1 MRHANRA
8 LFVMVFAALA
18 GAGWRRAPRRLQ
30 SAGSASGLP
39 VPRFV
44 SLKAD
49 KVNMHIGPAK
59 TYEIKW
65 LYQRAG
71 LPVEITAE
79 FENWRRIRDADGTEG
94 WVYHSLLSGRRTGM
108 VIAKTKD
115 DLVPVYE
122 KPDAESAVTA
132 KLERGVVG
140 TVKRCSRRG
149 LVLRQ
154 RPRLRGLDPAGPA
167 VGRLPER
174 EGGLSWI
181 RRHPGAGYPERSVI
195 ARFGASLGR
204 MTSLPHDRRFHRTEA
219 SNSPITG
226 WLSSTG

>member
-1 MRHANRA
+1 MRHAHRA
-8 LFVMVFAALA
+8 LFVMIFTVCAGAALA
-18 GAGWRRAPRRLQ
+18 Q

-59 TYEIKW
+59 TYETKW

-79 FENWRRIRDADGTEG
+79 FENWRRIRDSDGTEG
-94 WVYHSLLSGRRTGM
+94 WVYHSLLSGKRTGM
-108 VIAKTKD
+108 VIAKNPD

-122 KPDAESAVTA
+122 KSDVESAVVA

-140 TVKRCSRRG
+140 TVKRCTDGWCVIKG
-149 LVLRQ
+149 LGYDGFVQ
-154 RPRLRGLDPAGPA
+154 QVRLWG
-167 VGRLPER
+167 V
-174 EGGLSWI
+174 
-181 RRHPGAGYPERSVI
+181 YPNEKV
-195 ARFGASLGR
+195 
-204 MTSLPHDRRFHRTEA
+204 D
-219 SNSPITG
+219 
-226 WLSSTG
+226 